1 MKYSNINIIYVLFL
15 CVISSGR
22 VNAENYFNSQVGSM
36 APLTTSGEI
45 VINEPFMNSDWESR
59 VLEKEKL
66 NKLGINYDKKITK
79 KDAEI
84 LKNNYDTSVLSYDI
98 YDRQGKDKERD
109 KKVPGTDY
117 KLIKYENDDFSGFNA
132 GIYESSKGHLIVAFG
147 GTTAQERGGKKQLA
161 QDAFADLSLLNKEG
175 DENKQFSK
183 LRDFLNTAEL
193 SDKNYL
199 ITGHSL
205 GGGLAQYASF
215 YTGNPAVTYNTA
227 PMTINEKAL
236 SNLSKNSFEQLKNNQ
251 SPNIINIRTLDD
263 PLTLIQKIQENIEAF
278 RTPNPVLYSSEYVDE
293 RGLELK
299 KLVNKL
305 LNSKDFQG
313 GTSKLVLLGLITKK
327 QIEIFKDF
335 KNWDVKRDVTVESIA
350 SLLGYIQVKLYNI
363 PINTQIGKLMHG
375 ETINLDME
383 SGHSMLDIAMAA
395 YEANYPLN
403 KSNSSSKANVADIS
417 ENGNNSSYTKV
428 NNELNSV
435 SKSNIGSFSSTV
447 NIKGAVTQ
455 TATGSN
461 VKQDLNVGSAQKSQA
476 NSFNAVVT
484 TGSITQTGKNGAQ
497 QFINVGGMN
506 NSKVDRF
513 DAQVTT
519 GNIEQ
524 IANRGERQEMDIG
537 SVTNSTVTGTATTR
551 VSTGAVKQTGD
562 GEISLGAIKNSNVKQ
577 FNSNLNVKGKLEGN
591 NIRMGSVIGQEKY
604 DNDGNYAG
612 QAK

>member
-132 GIYESSKGHLIVAFG
+132 GIYENSKGHLIVAFG

>member
-1 MKYSNINIIYVLFL
+1 MKYSNTNIIYVLFL

-22 VNAENYFNSQVGSM
+22 VNAENYFNSQAGST

-66 NKLGINYDKKITK
+66 SKLGINYNKKITK

-98 YDRQGKDKERD
+98 YDRQGKDTERD
-109 KKVPGTDY
+109 KKIPGTDY

-132 GIYESSKGHLIVAFG
+132 GIYENSKGHLIVAFG

-236 SNLSKNSFEQLKNNQ
+236 SNLSQNSFEQLKNNQ
-251 SPNIINIRTLDD
+251 SPNIINIRTPDD
-263 PLTLIQKIQENIEAF
+263 PLTLIQKIQENIETF
-278 RTPNPVLYSSEYVDE
+278 RTSNPVLYSSEYVDE

-313 GTSKLVLLGLITKK
+313 GASKLILLGLITKK

-335 KNWDVKRDVTVESIA
+335 KNWDVERDATVESIA
-350 SLLGYIQVKLYNI
+350 SLLGYIQAKLYNI

-375 ETINLDME
+375 ETIDLDME

-395 YEANYPLN
+395 YEANYHLN

-417 ENGNNSSYTKV
+417 KNGNNSSYTKV
-428 NNELNSV
+428 DNKLNSV

-447 NIKGAVTQ
+447 NIKGIVTQ

-524 IANRGERQEMDIG
+524 IGNRGERQEMDIG
-537 SVTNSTVTGTATTR
+537 SVTNSTVTGAATTR
-551 VSTGAVKQTGD
+551 VSTGAVKQTGE